1 MTSVLEWP
9 VHFEADISAH
19 IPSHHLHCQEKQE
32 AAQDHY
38 LWKTRS
44 LNLDNSIEV
53 GAEKVLA
60 DLQKERVWWKVS
72 LTHTATFP
80 ESQCLNLKAV
90 VPSLIRNNLRAA
102 TVPNEL
108 VLKSAQLRL

>member
-60 DLQKERVWWKVS
+60 DLQKERFGGKY
-72 LTHTATFP
+72 H
-80 ESQCLNLKAV
+80 
-90 VPSLIRNNLRAA
+90 SLIQPHFPRANA
-102 TVPNEL
+102 LT
-108 VLKSAQLRL
+108 